1 MFVHEMRLPDTVV
14 IGRGLREAAAE
25 VVSRACFKKPV
36 VMATSKTP
44 YRLIGA
50 SLVKSLEQR
59 GIEVECHHVEQARVE
74 DVQELEEIVDPEVC
88 RAIVGVGGGRVLD
101 VAKVA
106 SNNRR
111 VNFVSIPTT
120 ASHDGIASQMASIQ
134 GLGTAFSAVVQPPFA
149 VVADMEVIEKAP
161 FRYTSSGCGDLVAKY
176 TSVRDWKLG
185 HRRTGEHFG
194 EYAAS
199 LAQLS
204 AEIAIR
210 RSRSIGARDP
220 DSVRTVVEALISSG
234 VAMSIEGSSRPCS
247 GSEHL
252 ISHAL
257 GRLVN
262 EPPLHGECCG
272 VATIVMA
279 LLHKA
284 NWKRVRRAL
293 GEIGAPIDVHQLGVD
308 REAFVEA
315 MLTAPRIRPERYTI
329 LSELKLDKRS
339 AEEAAEKAG
348 VL

>member
-1 MFVHEMRLPDTVV
+1 MSVHEMRLPDTIV
-14 IGRGLREAAAE
+14 IGRGLMKIAAE
-25 VVSRACFKKPV
+25 VVSRACLGKPV

-44 YRLIGA
+44 HRLIGA
-50 SLVKSLEQR
+50 SIVDSLEQR
-59 GIEVECHHVEQARVE
+59 RIEVECHYVEHARAR
-74 DVQELEEIVDPEVC
+74 DVQELEDVVDPAVC
-88 RAIVGVGGGRVLD
+88 GAVVAVGGGRVLD
-101 VAKVA
+101 VAKMA

-111 VNFVSIPTT
+111 VKFVSVPTA
-120 ASHDGIASQMASIQ
+120 ASHDGIASQMASVE

-149 VVADMEVIEKAP
+149 VVADMEVIERAP
-161 FRYTSSGCGDLVAKY
+161 FRYTASGCGDLISKY

-185 HRRTGEHFG
+185 HQRTGEHFG

-204 AEIAIR
+204 ADIAMR

-220 DSVRTVVEALISSG
+220 HSVRTVVEALISSG

-252 ISHAL
+252 IGHVL
-257 GRLVN
+257 GRLVEN
-262 EPPLHGECCG
+262 PPLHGECCG
-272 VATIVMA
+272 VAAIVMA

-293 GEIGAPIDVHQLGVD
+293 SEIGAPTDVHQLGVD

-315 MLTAPRIRPERYTI
+315 MVVAPRIRPDRYTI
-329 LSELKLDKRS
+329 LSELRLDKRS
-339 AEEAAEKAG
+339 AAEAAEKAG
-348 VL
+348 VI

>member
-1 MFVHEMRLPDTVV
+1 MFAHEMRLPDTVV

-25 VVSRACFKKPV
+25 VVLRACSKKPV
-36 VMATSKTP
+36 VLATSKTP
-44 YRLIGA
+44 YQLIGA
-50 SLVKSLEQR
+50 SLVDSLQQR
-59 GIEVECHHVEQARVE
+59 GVEVQCHYVERARVE
-74 DVQELEEIVDPEVC
+74 DVRELEEVVDREVC
-88 RAIVGVGGGRVLD
+88 GAVVGVGGGRVLD
-101 VAKVA
+101 VAKMA

-111 VNFVSIPTT
+111 VNFVSIPTA

-134 GLGTAFSAVVQPPFA
+134 GLGTAFSAVVRPPFA
-149 VVADMEVIEKAP
+149 VIADMEVIEKAP

-176 TSVRDWKLG
+176 TAVRDWKLG

-204 AEIAIR
+204 AEIAMR
-210 RSRSIGARDP
+210 RSRSIGRRDP

-252 ISHAL
+252 IAHAL
-257 GRLVN
+257 GRLV
-262 EPPLHGECCG
+262 EDPPLHGECCG

-284 NWKRVRRAL
+284 NWRRVRRAL
-293 GEIGAPIDVHQLGVD
+293 SQIGAPTDVHQLGVD
-308 REAFVEA
+308 RESFLEA
-315 MLTAPRIRPERYTI
+315 MLTAPQIRPERYTV
-329 LSELKLDKRS
+329 LSELKLDRRG
-339 AEEAAEKAG
+339 AEHAAEKAG
-348 VL
+348 VF